1 MATATSSAATQTI
14 TKRRIGP
21 TQSPVVSA
29 TLSKRNSEVKAALAL
44 RKAGL
49 TGIVALLLF
58 LDWYMQ
64 A

>member
-1 MATATSSAATQTI
+1 MATATTGSAATQTI

-58 LDWYMQ
+58 LDW
-64 A
+64 